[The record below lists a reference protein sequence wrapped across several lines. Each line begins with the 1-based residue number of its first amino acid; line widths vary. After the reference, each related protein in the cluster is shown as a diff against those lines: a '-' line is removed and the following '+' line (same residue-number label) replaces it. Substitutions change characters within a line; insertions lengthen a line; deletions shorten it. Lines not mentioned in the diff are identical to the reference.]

1 MKNTVPFSPPLKS
14 CYLAGQKACMIH
26 LILGSSRKALTLFIV
41 ERIQK
46 ISLMKINGI
55 ALEIFHS
62 LCVWFNDY
70 YAVEKLLPVFGKAT
84 SLA

>member
-1 MKNTVPFSPPLKS
+1 
-14 CYLAGQKACMIH
+14 MIH

-41 ERIQK
+41 EQIQK
-46 ISLMKINGI
+46 TSLMKINGI
-55 ALEIFHS
+55 ALAIFQS

-70 YAVEKLLPVFGKAT
+70 YVVEKLLQVFGKAT